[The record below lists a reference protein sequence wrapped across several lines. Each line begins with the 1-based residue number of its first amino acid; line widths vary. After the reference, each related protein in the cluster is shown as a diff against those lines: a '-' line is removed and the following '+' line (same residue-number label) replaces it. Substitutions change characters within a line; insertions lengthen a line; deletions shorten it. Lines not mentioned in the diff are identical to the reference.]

1 MATNVIAKTQE
12 RKTPLWLMSLIVTM
26 PTFFAFLAT
35 SATNVALPHIAG
47 SFGSTNDEAKWV
59 VTSYMIANGIF
70 LPLTGWLER
79 KLGRLDFLKIFITLF
94 TIGSVVCTLA
104 PNLLVLILGR
114 IIQGVGGGVL
124 MPLSQSILLQEFPK
138 DRKGDAMA
146 IFIFAIMV
154 SSIMGPTVGGLL
166 VDYFSWQWIFVI
178 NIPIGIFSLI
188 VIPLTV
194 NDTAKQ
200 RKKESVDF
208 LGFTFLVLW
217 LFSMQV
223 VLDKGQQYG
232 WFDCTWICWLSFFSL
247 ACMLFFIVWE
257 LEIKE
262 PIVNLR
268 VFKDLNF
275 FIGTILGVLVNIM
288 VCVTIIL
295 LPQFYQGLMGYTASL
310 TGLALASRVIACIM
324 LLFIGK
330 LCQMYDL
337 RAIIAF
343 GFLNLG
349 LSIVLCTNLNMQVSP
364 TTIILSNFLFGIG
377 SVCALVPI
385 SALALGT
392 LPKDKIADAAGVHSL
407 SKCVTGSMFTSLAS
421 SFAIRYSQ
429 IHQTYLLKN
438 MSVYNPN
445 FNQHFSA
452 LKHFFM
458 QNHAMVTAS
467 KQANVVLYKQLLAQA
482 KLCAFADIYQY
493 AALVTF
499 LVIPLV
505 FLLKL
510 APENK

>member
-1 MATNVIAKTQE
+1 MATNVMAKTQE

-138 DRKGDAMA
+138 NRKGDAMA

-247 ACMLFFIVWE
+247 TCMLFFIVWE

-310 TGLALASRVIACIM
+310 TGLALASRVIACLM

-349 LSIVLCTNLNMQVSP
+349 LSIALCTNLNMQVSP

-438 MSVYNPN
+438 MSVYNSM

-467 KQANVVLYKQLLAQA
+467 KQANIVLYKQLLAQA

>member
-1 MATNVIAKTQE
+1 MATNVMAKTQE

-138 DRKGDAMA
+138 NRKGDAMA

-247 ACMLFFIVWE
+247 TCMLFFIVWE

-310 TGLALASRVIACIM
+310 TGLALASRVIACLM

-349 LSIVLCTNLNMQVSP
+349 LSIALCTNLNMQVSP

-438 MSVYNPN
+438 MSVYNPM

-467 KQANVVLYKQLLAQA
+467 KQANIVLYKQLLAQA

>member
-1 MATNVIAKTQE
+1 MGEVVENTQE

-104 PNLLVLILGR
+104 PNLLILILGR

-138 DRKGDAMA
+138 NRKGDAMA

-154 SSIMGPTVGGLL
+154 SSIMGPTVGGFL
-166 VDYFSWQWIFVI
+166 VDYFSWQWIFII
-178 NIPIGIFSLI
+178 NIPIGILSLI
-188 VIPLTV
+188 IIPLTV
-194 NDTAKQ
+194 NDTVKQ
-200 RKKESVDF
+200 RKKEAVDF
-208 LGFTFLVLW
+208 LGFLFLVLW
-217 LFSMQV
+217 LFTMQV

-247 ACMLFFIVWE
+247 CCMFFFIVWE
-257 LEIKE
+257 LEVKE

-275 FIGTILGVLVNIM
+275 FVGTILGVLVNIM

-310 TGLALASRVIACIM
+310 TGLALASRVVACLM
-324 LLFIGK
+324 LLVIGK

-343 GFLNLG
+343 GFINLG
-349 LSIVLCTNLNMQVSP
+349 ASIALCTSLNMQVSP

-407 SKCVTGSMFTSLAS
+407 TKCVTGSMFTSLAAS
-421 SFAIRYSQ
+421 LAIRYSQ
-429 IHQTYLLKN
+429 IHQTYLIKN
-438 MSVYNPN
+438 MSAYNPVY
-445 FNQHFSA
+445 NQHFTA

-458 QNHAMVTAS
+458 QNHATVTAM

-482 KLCAFADIYQY
+482 KLCAFSDIYQY

-505 FLLKL
+505 LLLKL

>member
-1 MATNVIAKTQE
+1 MATNVMAKTQE
-12 RKTPLWLMSLIVTM
+12 RKTPIWLMSLIVTM

-138 DRKGDAMA
+138 NRKGDAMA

-247 ACMLFFIVWE
+247 TCMLFFIVWE

-310 TGLALASRVIACIM
+310 TGLALASRVIACLM

-349 LSIVLCTNLNMQVSP
+349 LSIALCTNLNMQVSP

-438 MSVYNPN
+438 MSVYNPM

-467 KQANVVLYKQLLAQA
+467 KQANIVLYKQLLAQA

>member
-1 MATNVIAKTQE
+1 MNAIATKQQE
-12 RKTPLWLMSLIVTM
+12 KKTPLWLMSLIVTM

-79 KLGRLDFLKIFITLF
+79 KLGRLDFLKIFITMF
-94 TIGSVVCTLA
+94 TIGSIICAVA
-104 PNLLVLILGR
+104 PSLVILILGR
-114 IIQGVGGGVL
+114 IVQGIGGGVL
-124 MPLSQSILLQEFPK
+124 MPLSQSILLQEYPK
-138 DRKGDAMA
+138 NRKGDAMA
-146 IFIFAIMV
+146 VFIFAIMV
-154 SSIMGPTVGGLL
+154 SSIMGPTVGGML
-166 VDYFSWQWIFVI
+166 VDYFSWQWIFII
-178 NIPIGIFSLI
+178 NIPIGIISLI
-188 VIPLTV
+188 LIPMTV
-194 NDTAKQ
+194 NDTSKS
-200 RKKESVDF
+200 RTKEAVDF
-208 LGFTFLVLW
+208 MGFLFLVLW

-232 WFDCTWICWLSFFSL
+232 WFDCTWICWLSTFSL
-247 ACMLFFIVWE
+247 GCMFMFIIWE
-257 LEIKE
+257 LEVKE

-310 TGLALASRVIACIM
+310 TGLALASRVIACVM

-330 LCQMYDL
+330 LCQMYDV
-337 RAIIAF
+337 RVIIAF
-343 GFLNLG
+343 GFLSLG
-349 LSIVLCTNLNMQVSP
+349 TSIWLCTSLNMQVSP

-407 SKCVTGSMFTSLAS
+407 TKCVTGSMFTSLAA
-421 SFAIRYSQ
+421 SFAISLSQ
-429 IHQTYLLKN
+429 VHQTYLLKN
-438 MSVYNPN
+438 MTVYNPI
-445 FNQHFSA
+445 FMQHFSA
-452 LKHFFM
+452 LKHFFAH
-458 QNHAMVTAS
+458 NHALVTAS
-467 KQANVVLYKQLLAQA
+467 HQANAILYKQLLAQA
-482 KLCAFADIYQY
+482 KLCAFADIFQF

-499 LVIPLV
+499 MVIPLA
-505 FLLKL
+505 FLLRLTTSKS
-510 APENK
+510 

>member
-1 MATNVIAKTQE
+1 MATNVIAKPQE

-138 DRKGDAMA
+138 NRKGDAMA

-247 ACMLFFIVWE
+247 TCMLFFIVWE

-310 TGLALASRVIACIM
+310 TGLALASRVIACVM

-438 MSVYNPN
+438 MSVYNPM

-467 KQANVVLYKQLLAQA
+467 KQANIVLYKQLLAQA

>member
-1 MATNVIAKTQE
+1 MATNVMAKTQE

-138 DRKGDAMA
+138 NRKGDAMA

-247 ACMLFFIVWE
+247 TCMLFFIVWE

-310 TGLALASRVIACIM
+310 TGLALASRVIACLM

-349 LSIVLCTNLNMQVSP
+349 LSISLCTNLNMQVSP

-421 SFAIRYSQ
+421 SFSIRYSQ

-438 MSVYNPN
+438 MSVYNPM

-467 KQANVVLYKQLLAQA
+467 KQANIVLYKQLLAQA

>member
-1 MATNVIAKTQE
+1 MATNVIAKPQE

-178 NIPIGIFSLI
+178 NIPVGIFSLI

-247 ACMLFFIVWE
+247 TCMLFFIVWE

-310 TGLALASRVIACIM
+310 TGLALASRVIACVM

-438 MSVYNPN
+438 ISVYNPM

-467 KQANVVLYKQLLAQA
+467 KQANIVLYKQLLAQA

>member
-1 MATNVIAKTQE
+1 MATNVMAKTQE

-138 DRKGDAMA
+138 NRKGDAMA

-247 ACMLFFIVWE
+247 TCMLFFIVWE

-310 TGLALASRVIACIM
+310 TGLALASRVIACLM

-349 LSIVLCTNLNMQVSP
+349 LSISLCTNLNMQVSP

-438 MSVYNPN
+438 MSVYNPM

-467 KQANVVLYKQLLAQA
+467 KQANIVLYKQLLAQA